1 MKTDSHAGDGGS
13 VDPRIFLIER
23 DLDML
28 SVAQLKS
35 RLLDHL
41 RSHGPQI
48 WIDLSQVTFVDS
60 TGLGLLVLVL
70 REARQ
75 AGGHVGLLHPTRQVR
90 RVLQVAGI
98 EPFFQAGPP
107 G

>member
-1 MKTDSHAGDGGS
+1 MKTDSYGGEGDS
-13 VDPRIFLIER
+13 VDPRVFRIER
-23 DLDML
+23 DLDMV

-35 RLLDHL
+35 KLLDHL

-75 AGGHVGLLHPTRQVR
+75 VGGHVGLLYPTRQVR

-98 EPFFQAGPP
+98 EPFFEAGPP